1 MNNNPVKM
9 LFNLTETVA
18 NSIKLAVQK
27 GVILA
32 SDNKIKE
39 RINICTNCE
48 NLDKQQARCNLCGCY
63 MNTKVRFEAAKCPAN
78 KW

>member
-1 MNNNPVKM
+1 M

-32 SDNKIKE
+32 SDGKIKE

-48 NLDKQQARCNLCGCY
+48 DLDKQQARCNLCGCY
-63 MNTKVRFEAAKCPAN
+63 MNTKVRFEVAKCPAN